1 MCHNISKVLFTMK
14 KHLPL
19 SISNQTSCQE
29 QDRCSPRLL
38 ELGQIRDFNTGN
50 MSPICGVH
58 CLLNFVKNSEF
69 QRCYSTFGT
78 ISVENRK
85 CLTFPYFNNS
95 QRLQV
100 LLDNLGISLITFLAK
115 SKLTKSITVL
125 ALYSLHT
132 QNWLTSYKLTKTSK
146 NISKAHCLSHLIFSS
161 FFCKSAPKNADQ
173 MLS

>member
-1 MCHNISKVLFTMK
+1 
-14 KHLPL
+14 
-19 SISNQTSCQE
+19 
-29 QDRCSPRLL
+29 
-38 ELGQIRDFNTGN
+38 

-58 CLLNFVKNSEF
+58 CLLNFVKKI
-69 QRCYSTFGT
+69 TFGT

-85 CLTFPYFNNS
+85 CLTFPYFKNS

-125 ALYSLHT
+125 VLYSLHT

-146 NISKAHCLSHLIFSS
+146 ADCLSHLS
-161 FFCKSAPKNADQ
+161 FFF
-173 MLS
+173 LFL